1 VTTSEVPLDQQS
13 RQTMGSKENVN
24 EISKCTSKRRLWLG
38 LRKRQKVAIR
48 YMDDFGEYVLVA
60 KKTFNII

>member
-24 EISKCTSKRRLWLG
+24 EVSKCTSKRQSVFVYGWG
-38 LRKRQKVAIR
+38 YGSV
-48 YMDDFGEYVLVA
+48 
-60 KKTFNII
+60 KKLP